1 MQEFIIHLPIAS
13 YQRKNEKFDNFGEI
27 YLQLGDYFFP
37 SENWTDFGAN
47 IVFWWLQE
55 ITKIYSN
62 ESDTARCKFMDGNYR
77 FDLQITDRP
86 EIWQIYFIKE
96 RADDD
101 EIELQTEVNSEQLS
115 REILKAVTK
124 IEDQYREMKNFEAV
138 NRIEEI
144 KEIFILSA
152 KPLNAAFPH

>member
-1 MQEFIIHLPIAS
+1 
-13 YQRKNEKFDNFGEI
+13 
-27 YLQLGDYFFP
+27 
-37 SENWTDFGAN
+37 
-47 IVFWWLQE
+47 
-55 ITKIYSN
+55 
-62 ESDTARCKFMDGNYR
+62 MDGNYR